1 MTTEP
6 RTRRIVTVM
15 DLYTCDDDSMKTHIL
30 SEAWTHTVL
39 WKCSLLTDT
48 HTHTQRLQLF
58 YCSVCETLQGRC
70 GTRTVNQYGGQNET
84 WVTLTPTQSF
94 IKPRTEIQQTLLSF
108 PLSHN
113 CGGKP
118 APMSYLQELGN
129 LIFYFFCKTLE
140 ESQSRH
146 SVLLRDQ
153 EQREAASSQQE
164 PPIRDRL
171 STTM

>member
-1 MTTEP
+1 MIQWKHTFSV
-6 RTRRIVTVM
+6 RRG
-15 DLYTCDDDSMKTHIL
+15 
-30 SEAWTHTVL
+30 HTLCCGNVPC
-39 WKCSLLTDT
+39 WQT

-84 WVTLTPTQSF
+84 WVTLTPTQTF

-118 APMSYLQELGN
+118 APLLSYLQKLGN
-129 LIFYFFCKTLE
+129 LKFFFFCKTLE

-171 STTM
+171 STTMWRLC